1 MIFLTLIAQ
10 TFITQALAVTK
21 DNVLGT
27 WSEQG
32 CSQEVVH
39 LQHRGQ
45 AHYKIW
51 AGAQFGWIEKMYYWE
66 LTENTV
72 SVFEVKNDPNS
83 LFETWEITE
92 VQDKQLKANRKAK
105 NRDARAISFSSCE

>member
-1 MIFLTLIAQ
+1 MIFLACIAQ
-10 TFITQALAVTK
+10 IFIAQALALTK

-32 CSQEVVH
+32 CSQEVVR
-39 LQHRGQ
+39 LQNWGH

-51 AGAQFGWIEKMYYWE
+51 AGAQFGWIEKNYYWE

-72 SVFEVKNDPNS
+72 SVFEIKNDPNS

-105 NRDARAISFSSCE
+105 NRDARSVSFTACE